1 MSILDDEN
9 ILIKRAK
16 LSIKDNVKALLR
28 LNYLDE
34 LVEYL
39 DNVMYVKDYQ
49 WKSITHPY
57 TGDNMVVL
65 ADGVI
70 SVCQLKLNFVIEG
83 TSSIEEPI
91 LFLNPLSKYRGDKI
105 RILNKL
111 DIEQD
116 SIDDFGFVVL

>member
-9 ILIKRAK
+9 ILIERAK
-16 LSIKDNVKALLR
+16 LSIKDNVKALLQ

-39 DNVMYVKDYQ
+39 DNVMPIKDYQ

-65 ADGVI
+65 ANGVI
-70 SVCQLKLNFVIEG
+70 SVCQFKL
-83 TSSIEEPI
+83 TSVTKEPVM
-91 LFLNPLSKYRGDKI
+91 FLNPLSKYRSDKI
-105 RILNKL
+105 KILNKL
-111 DIEQD
+111 DIKCSSDFEFD
-116 SIDDFGFVVL
+116 SAYFEL